1 MRPSAAAFAACGR
14 LLTPTRLCLPVS
26 QARGAV
32 GPSRCSWLL
41 SPLPRHPSR
50 AGRQVTP
57 V

>member
-1 MRPSAAAFAACGR
+1 MPSSPAVFAACGR
-14 LLTPTRLCLPVS
+14 VPTSTLLCLPAS

-41 SPLPRHPSR
+41 SPIPRRPSQ